1 MMPGTGTTLDR
12 RPGSRVG
19 GFTLIEL
26 LAVMILLAIIS
37 AVVVPTLT
45 GVSTTRQAAA
55 AARLVRD
62 LQLAR
67 QRSVAR
73 GVRTWVVVNVNQ
85 QQYALFIE
93 DPAAPGRAGRVPMVD
108 DATGRPFV
116 VSLNQGAWRGASIEG
131 VDIAGAAEI
140 GFDTRGRPLGAD
152 EVILAAD
159 GTISLSGE
167 HSVRITARTGMVQ
180 RVQ

>member
-1 MMPGTGTTLDR
+1 MNLGR

-26 LAVMILLAIIS
+26 LAVLIVLAIIS

-45 GVSTTRQAAA
+45 GVSATRQAAA
-55 AARLVRD
+55 APRLVRD

-73 GVRTWVVVNVNQ
+73 GVRTWVVVNADQ
-85 QQYALFIE
+85 QQYSLFIE
-93 DPAAPGRAGRVPMVD
+93 DAAAPGRAGRVPMVD
-108 DATGRPFV
+108 DVTGRSFIV
-116 VSLNQGAWRGASIEG
+116 TLNQGEWRGASIEA
-131 VDIAGAAEI
+131 VDIAGAGEV
-140 GFDTRGRPLGAD
+140 GFDTRGRPLGVD
-152 EVILAAD
+152 ETVLESD

-167 HSVRITARTGMVQ
+167 HVVRITARTGMVQ